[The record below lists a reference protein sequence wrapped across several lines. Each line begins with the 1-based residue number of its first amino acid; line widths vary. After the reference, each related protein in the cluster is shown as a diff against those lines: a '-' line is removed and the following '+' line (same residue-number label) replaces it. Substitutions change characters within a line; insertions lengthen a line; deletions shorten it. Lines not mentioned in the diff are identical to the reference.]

1 MLGYMNNA
9 GNDIYQNGVS
19 VGLFS
24 SFYSNKNGLSIIKSN
39 FYQTIALFTARKIIT
54 GKYANWINDKD
65 NYLKPQEK

>member
-1 MLGYMNNA
+1 MLGYMNN
-9 GNDIYQNGVS
+9 NSNNVYQNGVS

-39 FYQTIALFTARKIIT
+39 FRKVVALFASRKTIT